1 MARIID
7 LVDILA
13 ALSDSDML
21 AVSDISANQ
30 DKKLAALALKN
41 YVLSGKALGG
51 TAAGDI
57 TVNNAAQTLS
67 SKTLLSPKINS
78 SSPSSVTSEDLNKL
92 HAVTVPAEAIN
103 YLHGANSNLQAQL
116 NSKADL
122 AALVNVPKFLAVP
135 AAAST
140 SEITITEAVIRNQLG
155 VDGTRRISSNLSV
168 QVHNTTSNPGRVT
181 DILSNLRIYRST
193 YNPSY
198 LSSIVLV
205 SAVVG
210 STYVFLITC
219 YDVPYGGGHS

>member
-7 LVDILA
+7 LADILG

-51 TAAGDI
+51 TAVDDI
-57 TVNNAAQTLS
+57 TVNNAVQTLR
-67 SKTLLSPKINS
+67 SKTLLTPKINS
-78 SSPSSVTSEDLNKL
+78 NNTTEVTSEDLNKL
-92 HAVTVPAEAIN
+92 HAVTVPAAAIN
-103 YLHGANSNLQAQL
+103 YLHGANSNLQTQL
-116 NSKADL
+116 NNKADL

-135 AAAST
+135 AVAST
-140 SEITITEAVIRNQLG
+140 NEITITESDIRAQLG
-155 VDGTRRISSNLSV
+155 LGGTRRISSNVSV
-168 QVHNTTSNPGRVT
+168 QVHETSSNPGRVT

-193 YNPSY
+193 LNSSY
-198 LSSIVLV
+198 LSSIVLT

-219 YDVPYGGGHS
+219 YDVYYGGDYS